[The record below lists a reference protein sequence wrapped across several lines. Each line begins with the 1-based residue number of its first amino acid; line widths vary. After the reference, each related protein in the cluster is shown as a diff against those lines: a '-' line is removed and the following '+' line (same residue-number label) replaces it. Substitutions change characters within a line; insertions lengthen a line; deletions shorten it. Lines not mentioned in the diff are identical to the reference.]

1 MTPPKQKHVSEKNVL
16 GIFLDILAEFLFLL
30 LHSVSWDF
38 TRVVIL
44 GVLHWSLRMRVKE
57 YYQANN
63 FDSENP
69 RVFGPHFENYCF
81 TQILA
86 FYIYISLFIPVRIPM
101 CYFYYI
107 CRYEIQ

>member
-1 MTPPKQKHVSEKNVL
+1 MTPKQKREKNVL
-16 GIFLDILAEFLFLL
+16 RIFLDILAEFLFLL

-57 YYQANN
+57 YYRANN

-69 RVFGPHFENYCF
+69 RVLGPHFENCCF

-86 FYIYISLFIPVRIPM
+86 SYIYVSLVLCHKLGETP
-101 CYFYYI
+101 
-107 CRYEIQ
+107 